1 MGIIKVC
8 DDFMSENIRYLLPN
22 HYAKVVL
29 RLSHKIAELAQ
40 QHEWQDARK
49 LEAERH
55 AAMQELFSHPDI
67 NEALPS
73 MTSILQEVMQLD
85 AEVIIKGES
94 ELQQM
99 SSQLNDIGKG
109 KRAVNAY
116 LKT

>member
-1 MGIIKVC
+1 MNAMNK
-8 DDFMSENIRYLLPN
+8 NISYLLPK

-29 RLSHKIAELAQ
+29 RLSQKIADLAHKNEWKHAREL
-40 QHEWQDARK
+40 EV
-49 LEAERH
+49 ERH
-55 AAMQELFSHPDI
+55 TAMQELFSHPDI

-73 MTSILQEVMQLD
+73 MASILHEVMQLD
-85 AEVIIKGES
+85 AEVILNGET

-99 SSQLNDIGKG
+99 SSQLNELGKG

>member
-1 MGIIKVC
+1 MNK
-8 DDFMSENIRYLLPN
+8 NIRYLLPK

-29 RLSHKIAELAQ
+29 RLSQKIAELAHRQ
-40 QHEWQDARK
+40 EWQSARK
-49 LEAERH
+49 LEAERN
-55 AAMQELFSHPDI
+55 AAMQELFAHPDI
-67 NEALPS
+67 NDALPS
-73 MTSILQEVMQLD
+73 MTSILHEVMQLD

-99 SSQLNDIGKG
+99 STQLSELGKG

>member
-1 MGIIKVC
+1 MN
-8 DDFMSENIRYLLPN
+8 ENISYLMPK
-22 HYAKVVL
+22 HYARVVL
-29 RLSHKIAELAQ
+29 RLSQKIAELAQ
-40 QHEWQDARK
+40 RQEWQSARK

-55 AAMQELFSHPDI
+55 TAMQELFSHPDI

-73 MTSILQEVMQLD
+73 MTSILHEVMQLD
-85 AEVIIKGES
+85 AEVIIKGET

-99 SSQLNDIGKG
+99 STQLNDLGKG

>member
-1 MGIIKVC
+1 MTSPMNK
-8 DDFMSENIRYLLPN
+8 NICYLLPK
-22 HYAKVVL
+22 HYANVVL
-29 RLSHKIAELAQ
+29 RLSQKISDLAQ
-40 QHEWQDARK
+40 RQDWQSARK

-67 NEALPS
+67 NDALSS
-73 MTSILQEVMQLD
+73 MTSILHKVMQLD
-85 AEVIIKGES
+85 AEVIIKGEF

-99 SSQLNDIGKG
+99 SRQLKELGKG

>member
-1 MGIIKVC
+1 MNN
-8 DDFMSENIRYLLPN
+8 NIRYLLPKD
-22 HYAKVVL
+22 YAKVVL
-29 RLSHKIAELAQ
+29 RLSQKIATLAQ
-40 QHEWQDARK
+40 SQDWQLART

-55 AAMQELFSHPDI
+55 VAMKELFSHPDI

-73 MTSILQEVMQLD
+73 MQSILHEVMQLD
-85 AEVIIKGES
+85 AEVIIQGEF

-99 SSQLNDIGKG
+99 SSQLNDLGKG

>member
-1 MGIIKVC
+1 MN
-8 DDFMSENIRYLLPN
+8 ENISYLMPK
-22 HYAKVVL
+22 HYANVVL
-29 RLSHKIAELAQ
+29 RLSQKIAELAQ
-40 QHEWQDARK
+40 RQEWQSARK

-55 AAMQELFSHPDI
+55 TAMQELFSHPDI

-73 MTSILQEVMQLD
+73 MTSILHEVMQLD
-85 AEVIIKGES
+85 AEVIIKGET

-99 SSQLNDIGKG
+99 STQLNDLGKG

>member
-1 MGIIKVC
+1 MNKNVQ
-8 DDFMSENIRYLLPN
+8 YLSPD

-29 RLSHKIAELAQ
+29 RLSKKIAELAQ
-40 QHEWQDARK
+40 CQQWQSARK

-55 AAMQELFSHPDI
+55 AAMLELFAHPDI

-73 MTSILQEVMQLD
+73 MTSILHEVMKLD
-85 AEVIIKGES
+85 AEVIIQGES
-94 ELQQM
+94 ELQQI
-99 SSQLNDIGKG
+99 STRLNGLGKG

>member
-1 MGIIKVC
+1 MK
-8 DDFMSENIRYLLPN
+8 ENISYLLPR
-22 HYAKVVL
+22 HYANVVL
-29 RLSHKIAELAQ
+29 RLSQKIAELARRQ
-40 QHEWQDARK
+40 DWQSARE

-55 AAMQELFSHPDI
+55 TAMQELFSHPDI

-73 MTSILQEVMQLD
+73 MTSILHEVMQLD
-85 AEVIIKGES
+85 AEVIIKGET

-99 SSQLNDIGKG
+99 SSQLNELGKG

>member
-1 MGIIKVC
+1 MSKKV
-8 DDFMSENIRYLLPN
+8 RYLQPE

-29 RLSHKIAELAQ
+29 RLSQKIAELAMCQ
-40 QHEWQDARK
+40 EWQSARK

-55 AAMQELFSHPDI
+55 KAMEELFSHPEI

-73 MTSILQEVMQLD
+73 MTSILHEVMQLD
-85 AEVIIKGES
+85 AEVILKGES
-94 ELQQM
+94 ELEQM
-99 SSQLNDIGKG
+99 SSQLNELGKG